1 MRSLAR
7 AVTLSQQP
15 SSLPPP
21 PPPQTSLLTISHFL
35 KACHV
40 SGNNLN
46 FSMVSLKDK
55 GYPLGQPNFF
65 FDFRLK
71 LHGEVWAKSCLE
83 TNFQPI
89 RMLFDLPSE
98 ASKLAIFKAF

>member
-35 KACHV
+35 KACHDV
-40 SGNNLN
+40 WQQSQLFHGLLEGQN
-46 FSMVSLKDK
+46 FSS
-55 GYPLGQPNFF
+55 
-65 FDFRLK
+65 
-71 LHGEVWAKSCLE
+71 
-83 TNFQPI
+83 
-89 RMLFDLPSE
+89 
-98 ASKLAIFKAF
+98 FK